1 MPFDSET
8 APLFSVGQV
17 ADLLGVQQAFLRRL
31 DEQSVVRPARSE
43 GGQRRYSRQE
53 ISALMH
59 VMQLTSEGITLAG
72 VRRVLELERELAEVR
87 AQLAQAQA
95 QAQAQGGS
103 AAQGSTSGC

>member
-1 MPFDSET
+1 MIPFDSET

-31 DEQSVVRPARSE
+31 DEQSVVSPARSE

-53 ISALMH
+53 VSALMH
-59 VMQLTSEGITLAG
+59 VKQLTGEGLTLAG

-87 AQLAQAQA
+87 AQLAQAR
-95 QAQAQGGS
+95 
-103 AAQGSTSGC
+103 AAVVAAAAPDPPAT